1 MALITETGLL
11 MAVLVKNVLRLFC
24 GVERWLNV
32 RRVDDGSWL
41 MLVSSAVFLGV
52 ATVVESCVH
61 VGRLQML
68 VFILLLVVLQQSST
82 LLALTSKRTFE
93 PESRLI
99 DGLGSMVG

>member
-1 MALITETGLL
+1 
-11 MAVLVKNVLRLFC
+11 
-24 GVERWLNV
+24 
-32 RRVDDGSWL
+32 

-68 VFILLLVVLQQSST
+68 VFILLLVVLQQSSM
-82 LLALTSKRTFE
+82 LIALTSKRTFE

-99 DGLGSMVG
+99 DGLGSLVGRGGSFGLSSVSVFLGEAGGFEGFSLD

>member
-1 MALITETGLL
+1 
-11 MAVLVKNVLRLFC
+11 
-24 GVERWLNV
+24 
-32 RRVDDGSWL
+32 

-99 DGLGSMVG
+99 DGLGSSIGQGGSFGLPSVSVFSGEAGGFEGLSLD

>member
-1 MALITETGLL
+1 MAY
-11 MAVLVKNVLRLFC
+11 
-24 GVERWLNV
+24 V
-32 RRVDDGSWL
+32 RQVDDGSFL

-52 ATVVESCVH
+52 ATMVESCVH
-61 VGRLQML
+61 VGRLRML

-99 DGLGSMVG
+99 DGLGSLVG